1 MISTEGIRVFMSKT
15 TLFYGAIVIAI
26 IALALAVYY
35 IVPGVY
41 HPFTFSGTPTDSHKT
56 HAIVFFILFVLLVI
70 VALVNRPKSSAY

>member
-1 MISTEGIRVFMSKT
+1 MSKS

-26 IALALAVYY
+26 IALVLAIYY

-56 HAIVFFILFVLLVI
+56 HAIVFFILFILLVI
-70 VALVNRPKSSAY
+70 VALVNRPKPNVY

>member
-1 MISTEGIRVFMSKT
+1 MSKS

-26 IALALAVYY
+26 IALVLAIYY

-56 HAIVFFILFVLLVI
+56 HAIVFFILFILLVI
-70 VALVNRPKSSAY
+70 VALVNRPKSNAY